1 MSAQGRQNVPTIPLP
16 AFSRAGYRRLVE
28 GFLGAGYQPATFESV
43 RQDCPDV
50 ILRHDVDVSLE
61 AAVEI
66 GEIERDMGVQA
77 TYFVMIS
84 NSFYNIHSYEG
95 RRSLARLCDLGHHV
109 GLHFDTTHYA
119 NGDGGGDFAGAIEHE
134 FRVLAAVIGEPIGII
149 SFHNPVP
156 ELVNRERSEGFPA
169 HTYEPRFFRDLTYVA
184 DSGGEWRFGGPFE
197 RPGFREGRAIH
208 LLTHPI
214 WWMHDEPDPDTV
226 STLKRYI
233 TAHMAQ
239 LDESL
244 AHGFKAYREYRD
256 RYGIR
261 GGGKKP

>member
-1 MSAQGRQNVPTIPLP
+1 MSVPERQNLPAIPLP
-16 AFSRAGYRRLVE
+16 AFSRSGYRCLVESFLAAGYE
-28 GFLGAGYQPATFESV
+28 PATFDSV
-43 RQDCPDV
+43 RRERRDV

-66 GEIERDMGVQA
+66 GEIEREMGVRA

-95 RRSLARLCDLGHHV
+95 RRSLARLRDLGHHV

-119 NGDGGGDFAGAIEHE
+119 NGDGSGDFAGAIEHE
-134 FRVLAAVIGEPIGII
+134 FRVLAAVIGDPIDII

-156 ELVNRERSEGFPA
+156 DLVNRERSAGFPA

-214 WWMHDEPDPDTV
+214 WWAHDEPDADTV
-226 STLKRYI
+226 TTLQRYI
-233 TAHMAQ
+233 TAHMVQ
-239 LDESL
+239 LHESL
-244 AHGFKAYREYRD
+244 AHGFKAYREYRNNRGDAGGD
-256 RYGIR
+256 RDR
-261 GGGKKP
+261 